1 MTNLIAQGQGA
12 GGAGG
17 FSKLTNPA
25 LGPNLQSL
33 FAFQDPGVSFFQK
46 FFPAAIGIGLVIGII
61 LFLFMMITG
70 AIQWILSGGDKTQ
83 TEAARNQ
90 VTAALVGLVIVFS
103 AWAIVRLIGTFFDVK
118 ILEGDLK
125 LPSVPQE

>member
-1 MTNLIAQGQGA
+1 MFSLIPTVLAQGDTLNFRPSGDFA
-12 GGAGG
+12 
-17 FSKLTNPA
+17 S
-25 LGPNLQSL
+25 LGTFTVP
-33 FAFQDPGVSFFQK
+33 
-46 FFPAAIGIGLVIGII
+46 GII
-61 LFLFMMITG
+61 NTGFTWVLIIAAVVFFFMLVVGGIR
-70 AIQWILSGGDKTQ
+70 WILSGGDKTQ

-118 ILEGDLK
+118 ILEGELK